1 MPSDRTKSNRPN
13 LMMQFSIRNMP
24 ANASKNVISRAEFV
38 ENYPKFLIAITVQN
52 EPTTRMI
59 MASERLGSD
68 GVDDAVDFL
77 GVDICFKDLSLAVKV
92 GDKSVNVVDHITG
105 RVRAK
110 TMTALMGG
118 SGAGKLCLSCA
129 CLLICKFQRE
139 LTKAKPTFDR

>member
-1 MPSDRTKSNRPN
+1 VKRNIASDRIESSRAN
-13 LMMQFSIRNMP
+13 LLTQFSIRNTSP

-38 ENYPKFLIAITVQN
+38 EYYPKFLIAITVEN
-52 EPTTRMI
+52 EPTTRMA
-59 MASERLGSD
+59 MASERHDS
-68 GVDDAVDFL
+68 DAVDFP

-118 SGAGKLCLSCA
+118 SGAGKLCLLCA
-129 CLLICKFQRE
+129 FSICMLQRE
-139 LTKAKPTFDR
+139 LTKTKLF